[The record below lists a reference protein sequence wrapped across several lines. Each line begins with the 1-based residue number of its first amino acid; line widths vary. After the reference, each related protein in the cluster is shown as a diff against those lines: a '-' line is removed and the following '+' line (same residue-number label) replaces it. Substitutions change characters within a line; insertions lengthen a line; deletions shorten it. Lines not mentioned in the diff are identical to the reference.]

1 MGENH
6 TSDKRIWLGG
16 LFILIG
22 SVWLLDNLD
31 IIPYYYSR
39 YLFNWKTFLIA
50 LGTYFIFGRKKPEPG
65 IIMIAIGGVFLL
77 EEFYYFDF
85 RDILR
90 VFWPV
95 VIIVIGVSL
104 ILRRNKKS
112 KWDAEKK
119 NDLDYIDDFAIFG
132 GRERVVD
139 SQNFKGGKIT
149 ALFGGSEISLTNAQL
164 AEGVNELDVF
174 VMFGGTEIRVPADW
188 SVRVE
193 VFSILG
199 GFTDKRK
206 SSVQV
211 VPNPDKVLIVKG
223 FVMFGGGE
231 VKFSR

>member
-1 MGENH
+1 MGENYR
-6 TSDKRIWLGG
+6 SDKRIWLGG

-22 SVWLLDNLD
+22 SVWLLDTLD

-39 YLFNWKTFLIA
+39 YFINWKTFLIV
-50 LGTYFIFGRKKPEPG
+50 LGTYFILGRKKPEPG
-65 IIMIAIGGVFLL
+65 IIMIAIGSIFLL
-77 EEFYYFDF
+77 EDFYYFDF
-85 RDILR
+85 RDIWR

-95 VIIVIGVSL
+95 IVIVIGISL
-104 ILRRNKKS
+104 ILRRNKS
-112 KWDAEKK
+112 SYGDPEKK
-119 NDLDYIDDFAIFG
+119 NSLDYIDDFAIFG
-132 GRERVVD
+132 GRERTID

-149 ALFGGSEISLTNAQL
+149 ALFGGSQISLTNAQL
-164 AEGVNELDVF
+164 SEGMNELDVF
-174 VMFGGTEIRVPADW
+174 VMFGGAEIHVPADW

-211 VPNPDKVLIVKG
+211 VPDPNKVLIIKG

-231 VKFSR
+231 VKYSR